1 MPWLPCSGV
10 MTPTVS
16 PWLQFTLIAAGV
28 LLAIGAVAALAR
40 GGLNRK
46 TIPAGV
52 AAIVPAAFLIVMPVQ
67 LGLSVDRA
75 NTQRH
80 DNAGT
85 SETQARERCLT
96 DGHADSLI
104 PFVDYL
110 NKTLPSGVS
119 YAATSSGQ
127 TDNACL
133 TYVLLPHEHVDFGQ
147 AQYLVF
153 IGTAP
158 QWLKNKVQPGTFR
171 TFAPGQAVGKVKA

>member
-1 MPWLPCSGV
+1 MLPS
-10 MTPTVS
+10 VS

-28 LLAIGAVAALAR
+28 LLAIGAVGSLAL

-52 AAIVPAAFLIVMPVQ
+52 AAIVPAVFLIVMPVQ

-96 DGHADSLI
+96 DGHADGLI

-110 NKTLPSGVS
+110 NKTLPAGAS
-119 YAATSSGQ
+119 YAATSPGQ

-133 TYVLLPHEHVDFGQ
+133 TYVLMPHEHVDFDK
-147 AQYLVF
+147 AKYLVF
-153 IGTAP
+153 IGAVPT
-158 QWLKNKVQPGTFR
+158 WLKNKVQPGTYR
-171 TFAPGQAVGKVKA
+171 TFAPGQSVGKVKA

>member
-1 MPWLPCSGV
+1 MLPS
-10 MTPTVS
+10 VS

-28 LLAIGAVAALAR
+28 LLAIGAVGSLAL

-52 AAIVPAAFLIVMPVQ
+52 AAIVPAVFLIVMPVQ
-67 LGLSVDRA
+67 LGLSTDRA

-96 DGHADSLI
+96 DGHADGLI

-110 NKTLPSGVS
+110 NKTLPAGAS
-119 YAATSSGQ
+119 YAATSPGQ

-133 TYVLLPHEHVDFGQ
+133 TYVLMPHEHVDFDK

-153 IGTAP
+153 IGAVPT
-158 QWLKNKVQPGTFR
+158 WLKLRVQPGTYH